1 MYYFQKLVHS
11 NIVFIEWTAD
21 PGLEIIESGQS
32 DDLRVKITLPDGYK
46 DVLNLKRHYLNDG
59 ERLDRI
65 ERCNFIGHLESDKKA
80 GVALTGCLGQE
91 DVMTT
96 ILFQNQLGAK
106 VFLWELNG
114 EVQEIVSLLFHNSC
128 ILIKMA

>member
-1 MYYFQKLVHS
+1 MY
-11 NIVFIEWTAD
+11 VFIDGTAN
-21 PGLEIIESGQS
+21 PGLEIIETGQS
-32 DDLRVKITLPDGYK
+32 DELRVKVALPDGYK

-59 ERLDRI
+59 ERENRI

-106 VFLWELNG
+106 VFLWKLNG
-114 EVQEIVSLLFHNSC
+114 EVQEIVSLIFQNSFL
-128 ILIKMA
+128 LIINFTFL